1 MFLVPDVLDSAQTSR
16 YSIHLR
22 FKYNKSSRRSL
33 IIKQE
38 QMNTR
43 LGRWR
48 SSRLLS
54 PGAAAGISVEA
65 GVRDRRV
72 RALMMS

>member
-1 MFLVPDVLDSAQTSR
+1 MFLISDVLDCAQTSR

-22 FKYNKSSRRSL
+22 LKYNKSSRRSQ
-33 IIKQE
+33 IIKQGYI
-38 QMNTR
+38 NTR
-43 LGRWR
+43 LGRRR

-54 PGAAAGISVEA
+54 PVAGAGISVEA

-72 RALMMS
+72 RALVMS